1 MARLYFL
8 RVGLACMVLATG
20 TLLRAQLVVDPTLTA
35 QQVVTDILVGE
46 GVQVSN
52 ITFSGDLDQIGNFDA
67 ANSNILIPNG
77 LIMASGTVTLA
88 VGPNNS
94 GSLTLGGGNFGTSDP
109 DLNALSTFTTNDAA
123 VLEFDFIPTGD
134 SIRFNYSFGSEEY
147 NEYVCG
153 TVNDAFGFF
162 LSGPGI
168 NGPYSNNAINLAIIP
183 GTNGVPVTINSVNN
197 GNVGGNG
204 SAPNCNQVDPN
215 WTQNTEFYVD
225 NATNTAPTA
234 TQLDGFTV
242 VLTAEAQVQC
252 GEVYHIKIAIADAG
266 DSAFDS
272 AVFIEGGS
280 FSSNAFD
287 IVASASIS
295 GNQVFLGD
303 TTVVESCND
312 AVFTIVRPNATL
324 EETLELTISGS
335 ATNGVD
341 YAFIDPSVVLG
352 VGVTSYDVPL
362 NVIADG
368 ITEGAE
374 SVTISYEYINLCGDT
389 VFRSATLVI
398 LDPEAVTLDYDSP
411 VGICNGQA
419 VLAVEAVTGFGPFT
433 YQWTGGLTPT
443 QASNT
448 VNTTTAGQQT
458 VVVTDVCGNTVEA
471 TIAYIP
477 PPPLSVDVDQTTSP
491 FCPGDPVNLA
501 AVILTGAGPYTY
513 NWSFGGNQAT
523 ANTAPAQSTTIT
535 LNVTDGCGQN
545 ASSNHFIEVPEY
557 PDILVLDEEACLGV
571 QAAVDIEGGTGSFT
585 FYTWQYV
592 FDGINPEPT
601 DSLWVEVNAT
611 LDTLAAFYGD
621 GGIYEAGM
629 NEGLLVVTAI
639 DQCGEEA
646 TFLLL
651 LEACNTLIPNVFSP
665 NNDGKNDFFRIEGI
679 EGFPGSVL
687 LVYNRW
693 GNLIFQDL
701 NYGGSW
707 DGRVGGDPVSDGTYY
722 YVFQRSDG
730 QNFHGAVTI
739 VR

>member
-1 MARLYFL
+1 MRL
-8 RVGLACMVLATG
+8 GLACTTLAISHFAT
-20 TLLRAQLVVDPTLTA
+20 AQLIVNPSLTA
-35 QQVVTDILVGE
+35 QQVVTEILVGE
-46 GVQVSN
+46 GVQISN
-52 ITFSGDLDQIGNFDA
+52 ITFTGDLDQIGSFDA
-67 ANSNILIPNG
+67 ANSNILIPSG
-77 LIMASGTVTLA
+77 LIMASGSCNLA

-94 GSLTLGGGNFGTSDP
+94 GSQTLGGGNFGVSDP
-109 DLNALSTFTTNDAA
+109 DLDALSTFNTNDAA

-168 NGPYSNNAINLAIIP
+168 NGPFSNNAINLAIIP

-197 GNVGGNG
+197 GNVGSNG

-215 WTQNTEFYVD
+215 WTQNTAFYVD
-225 NATNTAPTA
+225 NANNTAATA

-252 GEVYHIKIAIADAG
+252 GETYHIKIAIADAG

-295 GNQVFLGD
+295 GNQIFLGD

-324 EETLELTISGS
+324 EETLELTITGT
-335 ATNGVD
+335 AINGTD
-341 YAFIDPSVVLG
+341 YEFIDAQVVLG

-368 ITEGAE
+368 ITEGPE
-374 SVTISYEYINLCGDT
+374 TVTIAYEYINLCGDT

-398 LDPEAVTLDYDSP
+398 LDPDPVTLDYDTP

-419 VLAVEAVTGFGPFT
+419 VLGVEAVSGFGPFT

-443 QASNT
+443 QPTNT
-448 VNTTTAGQQT
+448 VNTTTAGQLT
-458 VVVTDVCGNTVEA
+458 VVVTDVCGNTAEA
-471 TIAYIP
+471 TVGFIP

-491 FCPGDPVNLA
+491 FCPGDPVSLA
-501 AVILTGAGPYTY
+501 AVILTGAGPYSY
-513 NWSFGGNQAT
+513 AWSFGGNQSTAT
-523 ANTAPAQSTTIT
+523 TSPQASTTIT

-557 PDILVLDEEACLGV
+557 PAILVLDEEACLGV
-571 QAAVDIEGGTGSFT
+571 QAAVDIEGGTGSFS
-585 FYTWQYV
+585 FFTWQYV
-592 FDGINPEPT
+592 FNGIDPQPV
-601 DSLWVEVNAT
+601 DSNWVELTAS

-621 GGIYEAGM
+621 GGVYEAGM
-629 NEGLLVVTAI
+629 DEGILFITAI
-639 DQCGEEA
+639 DQCGEEVSF
-646 TFLLL
+646 TLI

-701 NYGGSW
+701 NYGGGW
-707 DGRVGGDPVSDGTYY
+707 DGRIGGNPISEGTYY
-722 YVFQRSDG
+722 YVLQRSDG
-730 QNFHGAVTI
+730 EDFHGAVTV

>member
-1 MARLYFL
+1 MRL
-8 RVGLACMVLATG
+8 GLACTALTISHFAT
-20 TLLRAQLVVDPTLTA
+20 AQLVVDPSLTA
-35 QQVVTDILVGE
+35 QQVVTEILVGE

-52 ITFSGDLDQIGNFDA
+52 ITFSGDLDQIGSFDA

-77 LIMASGTVTLA
+77 LIMASGTCNLA

-94 GSLTLGGGNFGTSDP
+94 GSLTLGGGNFGVSDP

-197 GNVGGNG
+197 GNVGSNG

-252 GEVYHIKIAIADAG
+252 GETYHIKIAIADAG

-312 AVFTIVRPNATL
+312 AVFTIVRPSATL
-324 EETLELTISGS
+324 EETLELTITGT
-335 ATNGVD
+335 AINGTD
-341 YAFIDPSVVLG
+341 YEFIDANVVLG

-368 ITEGAE
+368 ITEGSE
-374 SVTISYEYINLCGDT
+374 TVTISYEYINLCGDT

-398 LDPEAVTLDYDSP
+398 LDPDPVTLEYDTP

-419 VLAVEAVTGFGPFT
+419 VLGVEAVSGFGPFT
-433 YQWTGGLTPT
+433 YQWTGGQTPT
-443 QASNT
+443 QPTNT
-448 VNTTTAGQQT
+448 VNTTTAGQLT
-458 VVVTDVCGNTVEA
+458 VVVTDVCGNTAEA
-471 TIAYIP
+471 TIGFIP

-491 FCPGDPVNLA
+491 FCPGDPVSLS

-513 NWSFGGNQAT
+513 AWSFGGNQSTAT
-523 ANTAPAQSTTIT
+523 TSPQASTTIT
-535 LNVTDGCGQN
+535 LNVTDGCGQTAN
-545 ASSNHFIEVPEY
+545 SNHFIEVPEY
-557 PDILVLDEEACLGV
+557 PAILVLDEEACLGV
-571 QAAVDIEGGTGSFT
+571 QAAVDIEGGTGSFS
-585 FYTWQYV
+585 FFTWQYV
-592 FDGINPEPT
+592 FNGIDPEPV
-601 DSLWVEVNAT
+601 DSNWVELTAS

-621 GGIYEAGM
+621 GGVYEGGM
-629 NEGLLVVTAI
+629 NEGILFVTAI

-646 TFLLL
+646 SFTLI

-701 NYGGSW
+701 NYGGGW
-707 DGRVGGDPVSDGTYY
+707 DGRIGGNPISDGTYY
-722 YVFQRSDG
+722 YVLQRSDG
-730 QNFHGAVTI
+730 EDFHGAVTV